1 MIDSIKKPTTMH
13 GISRTV
19 ENDDRHLPYTSSGRC
34 DRSFLDM
41 RILTAVASRR
51 LGPRRPGCCF
61 RGALMRRSAEGDE
74 NLFLVWL
81 HWKEVSKRVDR
92 GRDALEL
99 SLLEQ
104 VRS

>member
-1 MIDSIKKPTTMH
+1 MIDAFPIRARAGATDPFWICAS
-13 GISRTV
+13 SQRSQAA
-19 ENDDRHLPYTSSGRC
+19 DLDRG
-34 DRSFLDM
+34 D
-41 RILTAVASRR
+41 
-51 LGPRRPGCCF
+51 LGAAF
-61 RGALMRRSAEGDE
+61 EGALMRRSAEGDE